1 MPNSCLPRRCLL
13 LVEDDRMERET
24 IVLLLEDAFD
34 VVLAVSV
41 ATALVELR
49 AVRSHPIDVVLLD
62 YHLPDGPID
71 PVLAEADLRLIP
83 VVLTSGDLMLD
94 ADLRPVRTF
103 LRKPFSEKTL
113 LSVLEG
119 TRRQG

>member
-1 MPNSCLPRRCLL
+1 M
-13 LVEDDRMERET
+13 VRET
-24 IVLLLEDAFD
+24 IVLLLEDVFD
-34 VVLAVSV
+34 VILAVSV

-49 AVRSHPIDVVLLD
+49 SVRSQPIDVVLLD

-71 PVLAEADLRLIP
+71 AVLAEADLCLIP
-83 VVLTSGDLMLD
+83 IALISGDLTLED
-94 ADLRPVRTF
+94 DHTPVRTF